1 MKSALAE
8 NNRNLEK
15 KMHMLAQELAYDI
28 FPLER
33 ILESLEI
40 SPDDYKTIAES
51 ETFKRMLSEKLEVW
65 ASATN
70 TKERTKLKV
79 ASMVELSLEDMYG
92 FMLSEKTGDTARV
105 ELFKTLLR
113 SAGLLGEQ
121 AQAGTGEKISI
132 SINMGAAAPVTVE
145 ATRPAIDFEGAEDV
159 G

>member
-1 MKSALAE
+1 MNSALAKD
-8 NNRNLEK
+8 NRNLEK
-15 KMHMLAQELAYDI
+15 KLQMLAQELAYDI

-40 SPDDYKTIAES
+40 SQDDYKTIAES
-51 ETFKRMLSEKLEVW
+51 ETFKRMLAEKLEVW

-79 ASMVELSLEDMYG
+79 ASMVEMSLEDMYG

-121 AQAGTGEKISI
+121 AQAGAGEKISI
-132 SINMGAAAPVTVE
+132 SINMGASAPVTVE
-145 ATRPAIDFEGAEDV
+145 AVRPSIDYSEVEDA
-159 G
+159 